1 MRTPAHYFPSQS
13 ESLVLDVNDSL
24 FVASTNETNAAGTI
38 SKGSVNFHELG
49 EDVLAVVDVG

>member
-1 MRTPAHYFPSQS
+1 MRTPAHYFPSHS
-13 ESLVLDVNDSL
+13 KSPLTDVNDSV

>member
-38 SKGSVNFHELG
+38 SKGSVNFMNW
-49 EDVLAVVDVG
+49 EDVSL